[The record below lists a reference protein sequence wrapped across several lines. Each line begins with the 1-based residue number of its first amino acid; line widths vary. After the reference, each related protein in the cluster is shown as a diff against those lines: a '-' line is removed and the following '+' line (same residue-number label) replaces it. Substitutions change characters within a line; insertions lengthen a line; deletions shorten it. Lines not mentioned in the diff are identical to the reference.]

1 MKSIRNADLTLEHI
15 KHLADKCSYDLIDPT
30 PGRDLV
36 CAVKTPSG
44 EIVEFRSLPDARRFL
59 VKDLKEIEAERK
71 RACRQLGIEIAIA
84 TLPYYYEHMLIL
96 HGKWAKVAANAARSY
111 FRVDNDYND
120 YTVLDHRVEN
130 INGTSVLV
138 FWTPFELSAYSQQR
152 IDHDWREA
160 TCSTYNLKQNQTLA
174 AFLAWYDVQDEQT
187 QLDYWK
193 HATGNEERIAEK
205 RKQLQAFE
213 EEQAAYVEHCQL
225 QSRHRRL

>member
-15 KHLADKCSYDLIDPT
+15 KSLSDKCGYDLIDPT
-30 PGRDLV
+30 PGRGLV

-59 VKDLKEIEAERK
+59 EKDLKEIEAERK

-84 TLPYYYEHMLIL
+84 TLPYYYEHMLVL
-96 HGKWAKVAANAARSY
+96 HGKFAKVAANAARSY

-120 YTVLDHRVEN
+120 YTVLGHRVEN
-130 INGTSVLV
+130 INETSVLI

-160 TCSTYNLKQNQTLA
+160 TRSTYNLKHNQSLA
-174 AFLAWYDVQDEQT
+174 AFLAWYDAQGEQT
-187 QLDYWK
+187 RIDYWNVK
-193 HATGNEERIAEK
+193 RSNRAEI
-205 RKQLQAFE
+205 
-213 EEQAAYVEHCQL
+213 EEQ
-225 QSRHRRL
+225 R